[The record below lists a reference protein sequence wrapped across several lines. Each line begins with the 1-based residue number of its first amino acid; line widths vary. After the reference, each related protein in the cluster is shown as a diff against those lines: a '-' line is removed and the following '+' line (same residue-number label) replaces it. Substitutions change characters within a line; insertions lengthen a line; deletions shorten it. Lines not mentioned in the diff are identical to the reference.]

1 LAKRQFLMKRNTQNR
16 QLNWKRKTS
25 RLVALLFVLYAL
37 ADVTVLQEY
46 CGNETLGIPSYAQQ
60 IQAKNRAIDKTTDSK
75 TAYVG
80 SHSSQEEQTPE
91 SPASDEEC
99 FCCCS
104 HTTLSFNPIK
114 SLVRVIQATKQ
125 SASNFSENRLKS
137 DSHLPQLY
145 QPPKFA

>member
-1 LAKRQFLMKRNTQNR
+1 MKRNELNR
-16 QLNWKRKTS
+16 QSNWKCIAS
-25 RLVALLFVLYAL
+25 RLIALFFVLYAL

-60 IQAKNRAIDKTTDSK
+60 IQAKNRMVDKTIDSQ
-75 TAYVG
+75 TVSFY
-80 SHSSQEEQTPE
+80 SNSSNEEQTPE
-91 SPASDEEC
+91 SPASNEEC

-104 HTTLSFNPIK
+104 HTILNFNFVK
-114 SLVRVIQATKQ
+114 LVLREISPTKQ
-125 SASNFSENRLKS
+125 SESNFSENRLKS

>member
-1 LAKRQFLMKRNTQNR
+1 MKRNERNR
-16 QLNWKRKTS
+16 QLNWKLIAS
-25 RLVALLFVLYAL
+25 RLVAFFFVLYAL

-46 CGNETLGIPSYAQQ
+46 CGNETVGIPSYAQQ
-60 IQAKNRAIDKTTDSK
+60 IQAKNRTVDKMTDSQ
-75 TAYVG
+75 TVSFYSSS
-80 SHSSQEEQTPE
+80 SHEEQTPE

-104 HTTLSFNPIK
+104 HTILNFNFVKFVAREISP
-114 SLVRVIQATKQ
+114 TKQ
-125 SASNFSENRLKS
+125 SESNFSENRLKS

>member
-1 LAKRQFLMKRNTQNR
+1 MKRNERKR
-16 QLNWKRKTS
+16 QSNWKRRAS
-25 RLVALLFVLYAL
+25 RFVALFFLLYAL
-37 ADVTVLQEY
+37 AGITVLQEY
-46 CGNETLGIPSYAQQ
+46 CGNKTLGIPSYAQQ
-60 IQAKNRAIDKTTDSK
+60 IQAKNRAVDKTTDSE
-75 TAYVG
+75 TASVG

-114 SLVRVIQATKQ
+114 LVERELSLTKQ
-125 SASNFSENRLKS
+125 LESNFSENRLKS

>member
-1 LAKRQFLMKRNTQNR
+1 MKHNKRNR
-16 QLNWKRKTS
+16 QSNWKRKTS
-25 RLVALLFVLYAL
+25 RLVAFFFVLYAF

-114 SLVRVIQATKQ
+114 LVVRETSLIKQ
-125 SASNFSENRLKS
+125 SESNFSEHRLKS

>member
-1 LAKRQFLMKRNTQNR
+1 MKRNKGNR
-16 QLNWKRKTS
+16 QLNWKCMAS
-25 RLVALLFVLYAL
+25 RLVALFFVLYAL
-37 ADVTVLQEY
+37 ADLTVLQEY

-60 IQAKNRAIDKTTDSK
+60 IQAKNRMVDNTTNSQ
-75 TAYVG
+75 TVLFSSSS
-80 SHSSQEEQTPE
+80 SHEEQTPE

-114 SLVRVIQATKQ
+114 SVVREISTIKQ
-125 SASNFSENRLKS
+125 SESNFSENRLKS

>member
-1 LAKRQFLMKRNTQNR
+1 MKSNERNR
-16 QLNWKRKTS
+16 QSNWNCLAS
-25 RLVALLFVLYAL
+25 RIVALFFVLFVL

-46 CGNETLGIPSYAQQ
+46 CGNETLGIPAYAQQ
-60 IQAKNRAIDKTTDSK
+60 IQAKNRTVDNTTDSQ
-75 TAYVG
+75 TFYVA
-80 SHSSQEEQTPE
+80 SHSSQEKQTPE

-104 HTTLSFNPIK
+104 HHALSFYPIK
-114 SLVRVIQATKQ
+114 SVVREISTTKQ
-125 SASNFSENRLKS
+125 SESNFSENRLKS

>member
-1 LAKRQFLMKRNTQNR
+1 MRRNKRNR
-16 QLNWKRKTS
+16 QLNWKCTAS
-25 RLVALLFVLYAL
+25 RLVALFFVLYAL
-37 ADVTVLQEY
+37 ADLTVLQEY

-60 IQAKNRAIDKTTDSK
+60 IQAKNRIADSTTNSQ
-75 TAYVG
+75 TVSFSSSP
-80 SHSSQEEQTPE
+80 SHEEQTPE

-114 SLVRVIQATKQ
+114 LVEREFSLTKK
-125 SASNFSENRLKS
+125 SESNFSENRLKS

>member
-1 LAKRQFLMKRNTQNR
+1 MERNELNR
-16 QLNWKRKTS
+16 QLDWKCIAS
-25 RLVALLFVLYAL
+25 RLVALFFVLYVL

-46 CGNETLGIPSYAQQ
+46 CGNEALGIPSYAQQ
-60 IQAKNRAIDKTTDSK
+60 IQAKNRMVDKTTDSQ
-75 TAYVG
+75 TVSFYSSS
-80 SHSSQEEQTPE
+80 SHEEQTPE

-114 SLVRVIQATKQ
+114 SVVREISPAKQ
-125 SASNFSENRLKS
+125 SESNFSENSLMS

-145 QPPKFA
+145 LPPKFA

>member
-1 LAKRQFLMKRNTQNR
+1 MKGNGHNR
-16 QLNWKRKTS
+16 QSNWKCIAS
-25 RLVALLFVLYAL
+25 RLIALFFVLYAF

-46 CGNETLGIPSYAQQ
+46 CGNETLGIPSYARQ
-60 IQAKNRAIDKTTDSK
+60 IQVKNKTVDNTTNSQIV
-75 TAYVG
+75 YVA
-80 SHSSQEEQTPE
+80 SHLPQEEQTPE

-104 HTTLSFNPIK
+104 HTTLSFNSIN
-114 SLVRVIQATKQ
+114 SVVREISTTPQ
-125 SASNFSENRLKS
+125 SESNFFENSLKS